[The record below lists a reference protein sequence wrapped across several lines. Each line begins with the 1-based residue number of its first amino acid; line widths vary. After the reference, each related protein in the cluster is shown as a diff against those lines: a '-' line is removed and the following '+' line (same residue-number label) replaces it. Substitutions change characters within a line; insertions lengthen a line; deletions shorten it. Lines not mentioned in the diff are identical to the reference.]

1 MLGQYES
8 IVEEDG
14 MFACVFWRVY
24 AKFWNQTAESVLSPS
39 LI

>member
-1 MLGQYES
+1 MLGEYES

-24 AKFWNQTAESVLSPS
+24 VRFCNYIAESVSPS